1 MCRDRGVIVIEDAA
15 QAMVIDYEG
24 RTLGTG
30 GDVGIFSLGR
40 GKTITCG
47 SGGIIVTNSTTVAG
61 ALEERYQRLPFPTLL
76 QTLRDIVQ
84 LVILMTFIRPCLY
97 WIPMA
102 LPWLRLGET
111 IVPRRITLGRLSGMK
126 AGLLRD
132 WQHVLV
138 RSNRV
143 RSDATAYF
151 SRQLRLTPPAGP
163 SHPYLR
169 LPIFVAT
176 AREKAALHE
185 QSQARGLG
193 LSVAYSAPLN
203 ELRELR
209 GVLDDRRF
217 PSARHVA
224 DTLLTLPTHQWLSAG
239 DKRAI
244 VDCVGP

>member
-1 MCRDRGVIVIEDAA
+1 
-15 QAMVIDYEG
+15 
-24 RTLGTG
+24 
-30 GDVGIFSLGR
+30 
-40 GKTITCG
+40 
-47 SGGIIVTNSTTVAG
+47 
-61 ALEERYQRLPFPTLL
+61 
-76 QTLRDIVQ
+76 
-84 LVILMTFIRPCLY
+84 
-97 WIPMA
+97 
-102 LPWLRLGET
+102 LGET

-163 SHPYLR
+163 LHPYLR

-193 LSVAYSAPLN
+193 LSVAYPAPLN

-209 GVLDDRRF
+209 GVFDDRSF

-244 VDCVGP
+244 VECVTSASSALSTPWPKSRSGFPSRSRCTHTPAIRVR